1 MITIDCISS
10 VPLCRE
16 LSSLRPTLIQLHH
29 QHLHHQRLQVNLLPH
44 YLTFSLLAKLIR
56 QIQQNNNS
64 IPFSETATHLFF
76 FCSVHPFMVQAPQ
89 DHVIH
94 FLLEHLHRSCCYL
107 LLSDRLIV
115 LLLRLLLESLLLI
128 RNTYYH
134 L

>member
-76 FCSVHPFMVQAPQ
+76 FCSVQPFMVQAPQ

-94 FLLEHLHRSCCYL
+94 FLLEHLQPL
-107 LLSDRLIV
+107 L
-115 LLLRLLLESLLLI
+115 LLLI
-128 RNTYYH
+128 TLRSPYCSASSSTA
-134 L
+134 